1 MSASAP
7 AGPAAENGGVDGM
20 PHHVAIIMDGNG
32 RWATSRGLPR
42 SAGHERGVEAL
53 RRTVRAAGKIGIRH
67 LTVFSF
73 STENWR
79 RPAAEVDML
88 FGLLR
93 AYVRRDLA
101 QLKRDGVRVRVVGT
115 RENLPEDLL
124 QLVERAERETAHNSD
139 FHLTVAFNYGGREEI
154 VRAAGKL
161 AVAAADGRL
170 NPAQIDET
178 AFAAALDTAG
188 SPDPDLLIRTSGE
201 RRISNFL
208 LWQCAYSELV
218 FLDVL
223 WPDFGEDHLRA
234 AVLEYA
240 RRERRFGAVS
250 TGAS

>member
-7 AGPAAENGGVDGM
+7 AGPAAENGGTDGT
-20 PHHVAIIMDGNG
+20 PRHVAIIMDGNG

-42 SAGHERGVEAL
+42 TAGHERGVEAL
-53 RRTVRAAGKIGIRH
+53 RRTVRAAGELGIKY

-79 RPAAEVDML
+79 RPAAEVDIL

-93 AYVRRDLA
+93 AYMRRDLA
-101 QLKRDGVRVRVVGT
+101 KLKRDGVRVRVVGT
-115 RENLPEDLL
+115 RDNLPDDLSE
-124 QLVERAERETAHNSD
+124 LVERAERETGENSK
-139 FHLTVAFNYGGREEI
+139 FYLTVAFNYGGREEI
-154 VRAAGKL
+154 VRAARNL
-161 AVAAADGRL
+161 AAAASAGWIE
-170 NPAQIDET
+170 PEAISE
-178 AFAAALDTAG
+178 ASFSAALDTRG
-188 SPDPDLLIRTSGE
+188 MPDPDLLIRTSGE

-223 WPDFGEDHLRA
+223 WPDFGEDDLRA
-234 AVLEYA
+234 AVEEYA
-240 RRERRFGAVS
+240 RRERRFGALA

>member
-101 QLKRDGVRVRVVGT
+101 QLKRDGVCVRVVGA
-115 RENLPEDLL
+115 RDNLPEDLL
-124 QLVERAERETAHNSD
+124 QLIERAERETAHNSE
-139 FHLTVAFNYGGREEI
+139 FYLTVAFNYGGREEI
-154 VRAAGKL
+154 VRAAGRL
-161 AVAAADGRL
+161 VAAVADGRL
-170 NPAQIDET
+170 DAAGVDER
-178 AFAAALDTAG
+178 AFSAALDTAG

-208 LWQCAYSELV
+208 LWQCAYAELV

-234 AVLEYA
+234 AVEEYA

-250 TGAS
+250 TGVS